1 MGITTS
7 EFPLLNAAGLY
18 VVHTAGNGNCLFHAL
33 SDQIYGDQS
42 KHEELRRA
50 VIKYM
55 TEHADYYK
63 QFIDANP
70 GGGIRRNPKRKNAGS
85 FATQFTAEGPSA
97 SEVEATFQSHLKRM
111 ARGGTYGDNM
121 EIVAFTRAFGVD
133 VTIYQRDFAYLVS
146 TKETE
151 VEVKN
156 LHIAY
161 HTYEHYSS
169 VRNVTGPHTGIPNT
183 EPVYESVEAAKEAQ
197 EKLAKTPYVQDWM
210 IDVVTA
216 SLPYIA
222 NRLEIQKKL
231 EAAKGDL
238 NSVLSSL
245 LEDAQG
251 SDSASSRRGSSSI
264 EREPDSDDE
273 EFAGPKKKQDRR
285 LSRASRTNA
294 KNKENRH
301 QHDLAVRTKERAL
314 PSTQESSSPPAIS
327 VNDVKLE
334 DPEETEEEDWQNE
347 SSQKDSE
354 SASVSTSASDYS
366 TASRPSSG
374 GVRLKLTQPKIDP
387 NKLQPPTKPSK
398 PSAPAKSRPVTYT
411 GTARQPSS
419 AVLPRRRRL
428 YRRDE
433 LDMKKAA
440 QKAAAK
446 ERKRTNATRA
456 HMQDNVMPLSKS
468 VKENT
473 PAVEARIKVLCI

>member
-1 MGITTS
+1 M
-7 EFPLLNAAGLY
+7 
-18 VVHTAGNGNCLFHAL
+18 
-33 SDQIYGDQS
+33 
-42 KHEELRRA
+42 
-50 VIKYM
+50 
-55 TEHADYYK
+55 
-63 QFIDANP
+63 
-70 GGGIRRNPKRKNAGS
+70 
-85 FATQFTAEGPSA
+85 
-97 SEVEATFQSHLKRM
+97 
-111 ARGGTYGDNM
+111 
-121 EIVAFTRAFGVD
+121 
-133 VTIYQRDFAYLVS
+133 
-146 TKETE
+146 
-151 VEVKN
+151 
-156 LHIAY
+156 
-161 HTYEHYSS
+161 
-169 VRNVTGPHTGIPNT
+169 RNVNGPHTGIPNT

-210 IDVVTA
+210 IDVVIA
-216 SLPYIA
+216 SLPYFA

-238 NSVLSSL
+238 DSVVSNL
-245 LEDAQG
+245 LGDAQG

-264 EREPDSDDE
+264 EREPDSDDDE
-273 EFAGPKKKQDRR
+273 ELAGPKKKQDRR
-285 LSRASRTNA
+285 LSRASRTNV
-294 KNKENRH
+294 KNKDNR

-314 PSTQESSSPPAIS
+314 PSTHESSSPPAIS

-334 DPEETEEEDWQNE
+334 DPEETEEEDWQNG

-387 NKLQPPTKPSK
+387 SKLQPPTKPSK
-398 PSAPAKSRPVTYT
+398 LSAPAKSRPVAYT